1 MRLALLVA
9 ALVATLIAISVLLA
23 AQHHSANDHE
33 ASPRVAPADDDGTG
47 ESLSANLVGA
57 FFSER
62 AERIFGTAQQNL
74 APLVDKLGFDADTAA
89 RHCPSINA
97 KATAI
102 NTNTA
107 ENLKTAV
114 DVSSSYSLRD
124 FFGGCTGSACTGVP
138 VGIAHSG
145 GGWKALAQHMGVA
158 RGIIDQKLAQ
168 PEVIAGNSG
177 GTWFVA
183 LLAYSSRFFAA
194 VQSPTDASGSNSI
207 GKAYMDFMAAY
218 ETLLGPDDGANRTWE
233 ASGRFKTVIELLD
246 ARELSRN
253 FGFSWLAFIHAMF
266 DAYQP
271 GFAAGNASHPTNP
284 LLRNKSALAF
294 EIAFDPGAYL
304 DGMNGNS
311 AEDFLVGKVALKV
324 TSSTPTD
331 VVNAALPFYYVTG
344 ASGEGGTGVLVPLA
358 KPDSVYMVGPLP
370 SMRAPLR
377 SALPPVPSTLASIS
391 AGSSAAAGMAGSQ
404 VLLQQAVDYRACRS
418 DVLMGLDADRDI
430 WPIVGAQNLAACAD
444 GSPLTC
450 SFPSGRM
457 IDGWYTDN
465 LALTATL
472 AKLQHEHPSAREFR
486 LVSSWANT
494 CLGELT
500 LHDCAKYDRSL
511 EQLFANLPIA
521 PSGAKYPSQPGEL
534 YTESMDGP
542 ILGTRRFSAQVFAE
556 ALPQEWQAH
565 GPSRF
570 RTLTLNVTTVDNA
583 PFGIKGG
590 ARVTLFVL
598 AGNVGLACPTV
609 IMPNADAAPVIA
621 CAGLADGM
629 RAFLAG
635 MELGAPI
642 SSCETG
648 EIASP

>member
-1 MRLALLVA
+1 MRLALVAVLVSTLVA
-9 ALVATLIAISVLLA
+9 VGLLLA
-23 AQHHSANDHE
+23 AQHLTDERKNSRDA
-33 ASPRVAPADDDGTG
+33 ATG
-47 ESLSANLVGA
+47 VNGSGERLSADVGA
-57 FFSER
+57 FFSEH
-62 AERIFGTAQQNL
+62 AKQVFGTASQEM
-74 APLVDKLGFDADTAA
+74 ASFVHKLGLDADVGAGA
-89 RHCPSINA
+89 RNCSAIIARA
-97 KATAI
+97 KTV

-107 ENLKTAV
+107 QTLKTAV

-124 FFGGCTGSACTGVP
+124 FLGGCAGTACTGVP

-145 GGWKALAQHMGVA
+145 GGWMALAQHMGVA

-194 VQSPTDASGSNSI
+194 VQSPTDASGRNSI
-207 GKAYMDFMAAY
+207 GKAYTDFMAAY
-218 ETLLGPDDGANRTWE
+218 ATLFRPENDGGRTWE
-233 ASGRFKTVIELLD
+233 ASGRLKDVLTLLD
-246 ARELSRN
+246 AGKLARN
-253 FGFSWLAFIHAMF
+253 FGLSWLAFIHAMF

-294 EIAFDPGAYL
+294 EISLDPGAFL

-311 AEDFLVGKVALKV
+311 AEGFLVGKVALKV
-324 TSSTPTD
+324 TSSTPSS
-331 VVNAALPFYYVTG
+331 VVHAALPFYYMTS

-358 KPDSVYMVGPLP
+358 QPDSVYTVGPLP

-377 SALPPVPSTLASIS
+377 SALPPVPSTVASIS

-418 DVLMGLDADRDI
+418 DVLMGLDADRDV

-444 GSPLTC
+444 GSPHTC

-457 IDGWYTDN
+457 IDGVYTDN

-486 LVSSWANT
+486 LVASWANT
-494 CLGELT
+494 CLGKLT
-500 LHDCAKYDRSL
+500 LHDCAKNDPSL

-521 PSGAKYPSQPGEL
+521 PSGAKYSSQPGEL
-534 YTESMDGP
+534 YTESVDGP
-542 ILGTRRFSAQVFAE
+542 MMGIRRFSAQVFAE

-590 ARVTLFVL
+590 ARVTLLVL
-598 AGNVGLACPTV
+598 AGNVGPTCPV
-609 IMPNADAAPVIA
+609 GIIPNADDTAVSA
-621 CAGLADGM
+621 CATLADGM

-635 MELGAPI
+635 MDPDAPI
-642 SSCETG
+642 GSYETG
-648 EIASP
+648 AIASP

>member
-1 MRLALLVA
+1 MRLALVVA
-9 ALVATLIAISVLLA
+9 ALLATLVAVGVLLA
-23 AQHHSANDHE
+23 AQHC
-33 ASPRVAPADDDGTG
+33 GTG
-47 ESLSANLVGA
+47 NHHGSREAAAGGNGFGERLSTDVGA
-57 FFSER
+57 FFSEH
-62 AERIFGTAQQNL
+62 AKQVFGTASQEM
-74 APLVDKLGFDADTAA
+74 ASLVDKLGFDVDETARNCSAIIA
-89 RHCPSINA
+89 RA
-97 KATAI
+97 KTV

-107 ENLKTAV
+107 ETLKTAV

-138 VGIAHSG
+138 VGIAHGG

-168 PEVIAGNSG
+168 PEVIAGISG

-218 ETLLGPDDGANRTWE
+218 ETLPVPDDDGDRAWE
-233 ASGRFKTVIELLD
+233 ASGRLKDVLTLLD
-246 ARELSRN
+246 AGKLARN
-253 FGFSWLAFIHAMF
+253 FGFSWIAFIHAMF

-294 EIAFDPGAYL
+294 EISLDPGAYL
-304 DGMNGNS
+304 DDTNGNS

-324 TSSTPTD
+324 TSSTPSD
-331 VVNAALPFYYVTG
+331 VVRAPLPFYYVTG
-344 ASGEGGTGVLVPLA
+344 ASNEGGTGMLVPLA
-358 KPDSVYMVGPLP
+358 KPDSVFQVGPLSP
-370 SMRAPLR
+370 MRAPLR
-377 SALPPVPSTLASIS
+377 SALPPVPSTVASIS

-404 VLLQQAVDYRACRS
+404 VLLQQAVDYRVCTS
-418 DVLMGLDADRDI
+418 EVLEELDPNPNNFV
-430 WPIVGAQNLAACAD
+430 WPILGAQNLAPCAD
-444 GSPLTC
+444 GSPHTC

-457 IDGWYTDN
+457 IDGGYVDN

-472 AKLQHEHPSAREFR
+472 AKLQHKHPNAREFR
-486 LVSSWANT
+486 LVASLANPCT
-494 CLGELT
+494 GDLT
-500 LHDCAKYDRSL
+500 LHGCTKEDATL
-511 EQLFANLPIA
+511 EELFANLPIA

-534 YTESMDGP
+534 YTDSVPGP
-542 ILGTRRFSAQVFAE
+542 TLGTRRFSTQVFAE

-590 ARVTLFVL
+590 TRVTLLVL
-598 AGNVGLACPTV
+598 AGNVGPTCPV
-609 IMPNADAAPVIA
+609 AIIPNADDTAVSA
-621 CAGLADGM
+621 CATLADGM

-635 MELGAPI
+635 MDPDAPI
-642 SSCETG
+642 GSYKTG
-648 EIASP
+648 AIASP

>member
-1 MRLALLVA
+1 MRLALVVA
-9 ALVATLIAISVLLA
+9 ALLATLVAVGVLLA
-23 AQHHSANDHE
+23 AQHH
-33 ASPRVAPADDDGTG
+33 GTG
-47 ESLSANLVGA
+47 NQQGSREAHAGGNGSGERLSTDVGA
-57 FFSER
+57 FF
-62 AERIFGTAQQNL
+62 AEHAKQMFGTASQEM
-74 APLVDKLGFDADTAA
+74 ASLVDKLGFDVDETARNCSAIIA
-89 RHCPSINA
+89 RA
-97 KATAI
+97 KTV

-107 ENLKTAV
+107 ETLKTAV

-145 GGWKALAQHMGVA
+145 GGWMALAQHMGVA

-218 ETLLGPDDGANRTWE
+218 ATLPVPDDDGDRAWE
-233 ASGRFKTVIELLD
+233 ASGRLKDVLTLLD
-246 ARELSRN
+246 AGKLARN

-324 TSSTPTD
+324 TSSTPSD
-331 VVNAALPFYYVTG
+331 VVHAALPFYYVTG
-344 ASGEGGTGVLVPLA
+344 TEGAGVLVPLA
-358 KPDSVYMVGPLP
+358 KPDSVFMVGPLP

-377 SALPPVPSTLASIS
+377 SALPPVPSTVASIS

-404 VLLQQAVDYRACRS
+404 VLLQQAADYRVCTS
-418 DVLMGLDADRDI
+418 EVQEELHPDPVNFVL
-430 WPIVGAQNLAACAD
+430 PIQGKQNLAPCAD

-450 SFPSGRM
+450 SLPSGRM
-457 IDGWYTDN
+457 IDGGYVDN

-472 AKLQHEHPSAREFR
+472 AKLQYEHPSARDFR
-486 LVSSWANT
+486 LVASWANP
-494 CLGELT
+494 CIGDLT
-500 LHDCAKYDRSL
+500 LHDCAKNDPTL
-511 EQLFANLPIA
+511 EMLFANLPIA
-521 PSGAKYPSQPGEL
+521 LSGAKYPSQPGEL
-534 YTESMDGP
+534 YTESVPGP
-542 ILGTRRFSAQVFAE
+542 TLGTRSFSAQVFAE

-590 ARVTLFVL
+590 SRVTLLVL
-598 AGNVGLACPTV
+598 AGNVGPACPISITPTG
-609 IMPNADAAPVIA
+609 MQAAVIA
-621 CAGLADGM
+621 CAILADGM
-629 RAFLAG
+629 RAFLAV
-635 MELGAPI
+635 MDPDAPI
-642 SSCETG
+642 GSYQTR

>member
-9 ALVATLIAISVLLA
+9 ALVSTLVAVEVS
-23 AQHHSANDHE
+23 SA
-33 ASPRVAPADDDGTG
+33 G
-47 ESLSANLVGA
+47 ERLPTDVGA
-57 FFSER
+57 IFLEH
-62 AERIFGTAQQNL
+62 AKQVFGTASQEL
-74 APLVDKLGFDADTAA
+74 ASLVQKLDFDADADAGKLNCSAIIA
-89 RHCPSINA
+89 R
-97 KATAI
+97 ATPV

-138 VGIAHSG
+138 VGIAHGG

-168 PEVIAGNSG
+168 PEVIAGISG

-218 ETLLGPDDGANRTWE
+218 ATLPVPDDDGDRAWE
-233 ASGRFKTVIELLD
+233 ASGRLKDVPTLLD
-246 ARELSRN
+246 AGKLARN

-311 AEDFLVGKVALKV
+311 AEDFHV
-324 TSSTPTD
+324 
-331 VVNAALPFYYVTG
+331 
-344 ASGEGGTGVLVPLA
+344 
-358 KPDSVYMVGPLP
+358 
-370 SMRAPLR
+370 
-377 SALPPVPSTLASIS
+377 SIN
-391 AGSSAAAGMAGSQ
+391 SAASGMAGSQ
-404 VLLQQAVDYRACRS
+404 VLLQQAVEYRACTS
-418 DVLMGLDADRDI
+418 EVLEELDPDPI
-430 WPIVGAQNLAACAD
+430 NFVWPILDLQMLATCAN
-444 GSPLTC
+444 GSPFTC
-450 SFPSGRM
+450 DFPSGRM
-457 IDGWYTDN
+457 IDGGYVDN
-465 LALTATL
+465 LAFTATL

-486 LVSSWANT
+486 LVSSWANPCT
-494 CLGELT
+494 GDLT
-500 LHDCAKYDRSL
+500 LHDCAKYDTTL
-511 EQLFANLPIA
+511 EELFANLPIA

-534 YTESMDGP
+534 YTESVPGP
-542 ILGTRRFSAQVFAE
+542 TLGTRRFSAQVFAE

-590 ARVTLFVL
+590 SRVTLLVL
-598 AGNVGLACPTV
+598 AGDVGPAC
-609 IMPNADAAPVIA
+609 
-621 CAGLADGM
+621 LADGM

-635 MELGAPI
+635 MDPDAPI
-642 SSCETG
+642 GSYQTR